1 MASSEERTLGQVL
14 RRRRRQLGLT
24 QEEVAK
30 RTKTSTPY
38 IGHLESAKRHPSDKM
53 IASLASVLGLDSREL
68 FLLANPRAQEMIG
81 PEPESQVAS
90 AWETFRND
98 EQLRRIHNISDDE
111 MEILSRAALLGEVRG
126 TSDFIYILHAI
137 RHAVGR

>member
-1 MASSEERTLGQVL
+1 MASTEERTLGQVL
-14 RRRRRQLGLT
+14 RRRRRRGLT
-24 QEEVAK
+24 QEEDAK
-30 RTKTSTPY
+30 RTKPSTPY

-53 IASLASVLGLDSREL
+53 IASLAAVLGLDSREL

-81 PEPESQVAS
+81 PEPESKEDS
-90 AWETFRND
+90 AWEIFRKD

-137 RHAVGR
+137 RHAIGR

>member
-38 IGHLESAKRHPSDKM
+38 IGHLESGKRHPSDKM
-53 IASLASVLGLDSREL
+53 IASLAAVLGLDSREL